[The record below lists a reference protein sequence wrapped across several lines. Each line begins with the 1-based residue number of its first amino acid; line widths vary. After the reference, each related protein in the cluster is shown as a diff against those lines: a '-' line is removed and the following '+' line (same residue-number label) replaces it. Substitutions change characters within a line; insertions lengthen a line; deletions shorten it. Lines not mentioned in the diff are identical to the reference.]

1 MNQKQKLALFKGCYK
16 ADFTAD
22 IYTGLL
28 SGSFFRGAMLGYRDA
43 LADLGL
49 LTEYEEWKS
58 QQEG

>member
-1 MNQKQKLALFKGCYK
+1 MDRKQKLALFEGCYK

-22 IYTGLL
+22 IFTGLP

-49 LTEYEEWKS
+49 LSEYEEWKA